1 MLLEVTCFTCRP
13 AGGLPFVTA
22 GSRVVEYVDAWQTVH
37 AGNVQGVVPYQSS
50 VALP

>member
-13 AGGLPFVTA
+13 AGGLPFVA
-22 GSRVVEYVDAWQTVH
+22 SGSRAVENVDAWQTVH